1 MRAAL
6 RRHGPF
12 LLSLF
17 AAVAVQKNVR
27 DIALHDGDAD
37 AVERSTDY

>member
-1 MRAAL
+1 MA
-6 RRHGPF
+6 F

-27 DIALHDGDAD
+27 DVALLSDELPPND
-37 AVERSTDY
+37 VRSE